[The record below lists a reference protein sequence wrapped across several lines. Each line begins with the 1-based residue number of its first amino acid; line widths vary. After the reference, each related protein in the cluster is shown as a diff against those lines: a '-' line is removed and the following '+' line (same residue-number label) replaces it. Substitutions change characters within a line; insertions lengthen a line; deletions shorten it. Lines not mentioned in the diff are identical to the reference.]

1 MRKIAI
7 ATALVAAAVATPAMA
22 GPNGTVTRTMDVVL
36 NVTTACTMTTSTTMD
51 FGFLTTVTANT
62 QSTASATVR
71 CTPNAAYT
79 VKIDNGQNFGAGT
92 QRKLKSTTGTATVDY
107 NVFDSTGTAAWPV
120 AGVPGTGTGL
130 DQTLNI
136 VGKLAQTTE
145 VAAGTYKDLLTIT
158 LDY

>member
-1 MRKIAI
+1 MHHDHQHHDGLRLPDFGHRRHHS
-7 ATALVAAAVATPAMA
+7 TAAA
-22 GPNGTVTRTMDVVL
+22 TVK
-36 NVTTACTMTTSTTMD
+36 
-51 FGFLTTVTANT
+51 
-62 QSTASATVR
+62 

-107 NVFDSTGTAAWPV
+107 NVFQSDGTTAWPV
-120 AGVPGTGTGL
+120 AGVAGTGNGN

-136 VGKLAQTTE
+136 VGKLAQATE
-145 VAAGTYKDLLTIT
+145 VAAGAYKDLLTIT

>member
-1 MRKIAI
+1 MRKIAF
-7 ATALVAAAVATPAMA
+7 AAAALAATVATPAMA

-51 FGFLTTVTANT
+51 FGFLTSVTGGTTSTAN
-62 QSTASATVR
+62 ATVK

-79 VKIDNGQNFGAGT
+79 VKIDNGQNFGSGT
-92 QRKLKSTTGTATVDY
+92 QRKMKSTTGTATVDY
-107 NVFDSTGTAAWPV
+107 NVFQSDGSTAWPV
-120 AGVPGTGTGL
+120 AGVPGSGTGS

-136 VGKLAQTTE
+136 VGKLANATE